1 MVPFGENPDHSIEIL
16 NIVPHQ
22 GPGGIFAP
30 SCEAAISLAVE
41 EINGG
46 SGILGRETRATHI
59 DGGREPEEVARE
71 VEALLA
77 TGMVHAVT
85 GWHTSAVRHAVARV
99 TARRVPYLFAT
110 DHEGFD
116 AAPPGLFMVGADPSR
131 QILPALRWLR
141 REFGARRWA
150 IIGNDYS
157 WPRRTAEAVRAELG
171 GHISHQRDE
180 PGEPP
185 VPLQVFLPL
194 GTEDFTDFL
203 ADPRLDRA
211 DGVIVLLVG
220 ADVARF
226 NRQFARV
233 GRDQRQLRLSPA
245 VDQNVLLSGGAQA
258 NRNLYV
264 PSSFFVTAPESADR
278 LARYR
283 RLHGEFAPALTNF
296 SNTEYEAIHTL
307 RAMAE
312 AAGSLDVSSVHE
324 AVHDGRV
331 LETPAGERRFAG
343 QQVVLPGYI
352 AAVDGVDFEILD
364 RIC

>member
-1 MVPFGENPDHSIEIL
+1 MVPPPENPDHSIEIL
-16 NIVPHQ
+16 NIVPLQ

-30 SCEAAISLAVE
+30 SCEAAISLAAE
-41 EINGG
+41 EINSGT
-46 SGILGRETRATHI
+46 GILGRELRTTHI
-59 DGGREPEEVARE
+59 DGGRDPEEVARE

-85 GWHTSAVRHAVARV
+85 GWHTSAVRRAVARV
-99 TARRVPYLFAT
+99 TAGRVPYLFAT
-110 DHEGFD
+110 DNEGLD
-116 AAPPGLFMVGADPSR
+116 QAPPGLFLVGSDPSR

-141 REFGARRWA
+141 RELGARRWA
-150 IIGNDYS
+150 IIGNDYV
-157 WPRRTAEAVRAELG
+157 WPRRTAEVVRAELAEAG
-171 GHISHQRDE
+171 R
-180 PGEPP
+180 EPP
-185 VPLQVFLPL
+185 LPLETFVPL
-194 GTEDFTDFL
+194 GTEDFTEFL

-226 NRQFARV
+226 NRQFTRV
-233 GRDQRQLRLSPA
+233 GRAERQLRVSPA
-245 VDQNVLLSGGAQA
+245 VDQNVLLTGGAPA

-264 PSSFFVTAPESADR
+264 PSSFFVNAGADADR

-312 AAGSLDVSSVHE
+312 AAGSLEVKRVHA
-324 AVHDGRV
+324 AVQDDRV

-352 AAVDGVDFEILD
+352 AAVDGVDFDILD